1 MKKWSILFL
10 LLFSPFLQAALQ
22 EKTVEYKSGDTTM
35 KGYLVW
41 DDKVKGKRPGVLVV
55 HEFWGLNDYAR
66 HRARMLAELGYTAL
80 ALDMYGD
87 GKVGQHPRE
96 ASEFMQAVLSNADVA
111 KSRFLA
117 GKEFL
122 ERQPTVDPT
131 KIGAIGYCFGG
142 GTVLMMARA
151 GVDLAAVVSFHG
163 LLNAGAPAKPGQ
175 VRWSSLTMSLHSSR
189 KWMPQVPTI
198 DSITSRGRN
207 TASPIRKQ
215 MRWPRNSI
223 YRWVTTRLPTSSHGP
238 QCNSY
243 SKRYSVANADAP
255 LDQAGLS
262 AGFFLPT
269 F

>member
-1 MKKWSILFL
+1 MKKWSILLL

-35 KGYLVW
+35 KGYLAW

-175 VRWSSLTMSLHSSR
+175 VKARILVENGADDQMV
-189 KWMPQVPTI
+189 KPDDV
-198 DSITSRGRN
+198 
-207 TASPIRKQ
+207 TAFKQ
-215 MRWPRNSI
+215 EMDAAGAN
-223 YRWVTTRLPTSSHGP
+223 YRFDNIPGAKHGFTNP
-238 QCNSY
+238 E
-243 SKRYSVANADAP
+243 ADAVARKF
-255 LDQAGLS
+255 D
-262 AGFFLPT
+262 LPVGYNAAADKQSWAAMQQL
-269 F
+269 FKEVFGR